1 MSNKKRLFISIHH
14 RDEMSLQEGIRKTY
28 GAYHWGVLLAP
39 KKSNSRDNIA
49 YDVSDSVQLD
59 ETRQDL
65 NSERDWFFR
74 IKNNVNPLDSGR
86 LVGRVMIGKV
96 PPQTTENDLETILRG
111 VALPDKE
118 SGERCRHWVWNAI
131 STLQNESVIP
141 NFDIEE
147 FKVWI
152 LDYANQCLANPS
164 PSNLTPNTVI
174 KNGTTL
180 RGCNHSFFGGMKCS
194 KLSQDSCNII
204 ENGFFFLGFQA
215 AHPQSFKPFKN
226 KDGVSIVSLGDRNLI
241 EQTL

>member
-39 KKSNSRDNIA
+39 KKSNGRGNMT
-49 YDVSDSVQLD
+49 YYVSDGVRLNG
-59 ETRQDL
+59 ETGQDL

-74 IKNNVNPLDSGR
+74 VNNNVNPLDSGR

-96 PPQTTENDLETILRG
+96 PPQTTENDLEIILRG
-111 VALPDKE
+111 VPLPDKE

-152 LDYANQCLANPS
+152 LYYANQCLANPS
-164 PSNLTPNTVI
+164 PSNVCDY
-174 KNGTTL
+174 K
-180 RGCNHSFFGGMKCS
+180 
-194 KLSQDSCNII
+194 
-204 ENGFFFLGFQA
+204 
-215 AHPQSFKPFKN
+215 
-226 KDGVSIVSLGDRNLI
+226 
-241 EQTL
+241 